1 MGHPLVGEDVPEP
14 EEGPETGA
22 EGTDGAPGAPDEG
35 GDWQDWR
42 VTVPLR
48 EQTGGRHYV
57 LPAQEVQVWG
67 LAVGVTEGGAL
78 LIDGP
83 GGLIQA
89 FSPLGWL
96 TARRA
101 EQPVEDQVEGSG

>member
-1 MGHPLVGEDVPEP
+1 MGHPIEGAGTEEPLEGPGGALVGQ
-14 EEGPETGA
+14 EGPSEP
-22 EGTDGAPGAPDEG
+22 PGED

-83 GGLIQA
+83 DGLIQA
-89 FSPLGWL
+89 FSPVGWL

-101 EQPVEDQVEGSG
+101 EQPVEGEGTG